1 MKQHIKKWMYLY
13 MFYLVA
19 IPNFFVRNSA
29 IKLGLI
35 GVMIFLLI
43 MFYRS
48 TVNRIYRNK

>member
-1 MKQHIKKWMYLY
+1 

-19 IPNFFVRNSA
+19 IPNFFVTNSV

-35 GVMIFLLI
+35 GIMIFLLI

-48 TVNRIYRNK
+48 TVDRIYRKR